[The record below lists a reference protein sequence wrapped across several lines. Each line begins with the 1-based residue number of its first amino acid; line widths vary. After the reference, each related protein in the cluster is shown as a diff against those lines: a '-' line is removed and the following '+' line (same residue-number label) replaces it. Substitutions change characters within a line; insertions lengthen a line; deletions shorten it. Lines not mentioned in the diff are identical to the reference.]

1 MREVGIE
8 ESGKGKGGMAF
19 GRELQLS
26 DCILCGDSLNRGAGA
41 ALVGVA
47 RGAVPL
53 TGKTPTPTE
62 QMFR

>member
-1 MREVGIE
+1 
-8 ESGKGKGGMAF
+8 MAF

-26 DCILCGDSLNRGAGA
+26 DCSRCGDSLNRGAGA
-41 ALVGVA
+41 ALAGVA